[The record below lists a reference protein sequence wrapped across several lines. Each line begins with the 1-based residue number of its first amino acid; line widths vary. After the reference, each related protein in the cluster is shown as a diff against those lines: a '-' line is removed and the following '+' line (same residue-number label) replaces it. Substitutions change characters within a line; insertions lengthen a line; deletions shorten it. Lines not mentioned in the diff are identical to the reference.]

1 MATRYLHTIT
11 WDAPLDAVYVMITD
25 PAYQER
31 RAQAGSPLRAE
42 SSVTPAPDG
51 ATISVFRLMRI
62 DPPGFIKNFVGDSI
76 GIQET
81 QTWNG
86 RTEATLLVEIQRQPG
101 DVRGTIR
108 LAEADGRTTVTV
120 DAQVAVRVPLVGGK
134 VEGYVAS
141 ILEKLLNHDDELGRA
156 WLSSPSSDAASG

>member
-1 MATRYLHTIT
+1 MATHYSHTIT
-11 WDAPLDAVYVMITD
+11 WDAPLDAVYAMITD
-25 PAYQER
+25 PGYQEQR
-31 RAQAGSPLRAE
+31 SQAGSPIRAD
-42 SSVTPAPDG
+42 SSVTPSGDG

-62 DPPGFIKNFVGDSI
+62 DPPGFIKSFVGDSI

-81 QTWNG
+81 QTWRS

-108 LAEADGRTTVTV
+108 LAEAGGATTVTI
-120 DAQVAVRVPLVGGK
+120 DAEVAVRVPLVGGK
-134 VEGYVAS
+134 VEGYVAG
-141 ILEKLLNHDDELGRA
+141 ILDRLLDSDDELAKA